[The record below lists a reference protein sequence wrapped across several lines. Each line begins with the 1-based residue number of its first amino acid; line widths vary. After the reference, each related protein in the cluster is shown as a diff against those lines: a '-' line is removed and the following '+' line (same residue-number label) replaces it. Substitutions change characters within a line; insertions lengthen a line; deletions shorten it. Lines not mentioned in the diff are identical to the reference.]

1 MEEGR
6 LGPCRISRGQ
16 LPLRNWEGNYGIKDE
31 GNFDIASDSSPF
43 LFNVYLFGCV
53 RSWLLRVASLLQ

>member
-43 LFNVYLFGCV
+43 LFNVYLFI
-53 RSWLLRVASLLQ
+53 WLC